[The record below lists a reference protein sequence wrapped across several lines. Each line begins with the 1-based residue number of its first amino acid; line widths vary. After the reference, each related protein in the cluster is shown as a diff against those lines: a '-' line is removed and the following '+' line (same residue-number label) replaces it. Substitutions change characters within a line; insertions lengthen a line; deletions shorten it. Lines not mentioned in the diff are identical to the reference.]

1 MGGSLLAAA
10 GLCYFGGVGAF
21 SVSAGYVLAPFVQ
34 SLRSPS
40 RMAGALR
47 CSEPDTPPGSEELQ
61 LVAPPKAGAL
71 RTDSQDRRLAPV
83 NPLKRKRRSRKIR
96 TTTVKEEKFVPLIPG
111 AKQTTDESILK
122 AYLVPDE
129 LDGQQK
135 AGEDYYVDPRQIAAE
150 MEEKRK
156 VEARV
161 KKFKKKKD
169 AYSTDKLKQE
179 IVAPYKQN
187 LTLGIIIAF
196 GALAGLYAMMPQLFE
211 TVNIAGIASFPDAL

>member
-1 MGGSLLAAA
+1 MGKCCHLTLDRKHFTCDPGGGGTPVKERAAKV
-10 GLCYFGGVGAF
+10 GVRLPPTPEGA
-21 SVSAGYVLAPFVQ
+21 SKAQ
-34 SLRSPS
+34 LRKHQKAC
-40 RMAGALR
+40 RQKVATA
-47 CSEPDTPPGSEELQ
+47 EER
-61 LVAPPKAGAL
+61 A
-71 RTDSQDRRLAPV
+71 DDD
-83 NPLKRKRRSRKIR
+83 PLKRKRRSRKIR

-161 KKFKKKKD
+161 KKFKKKKEQ
-169 AYSTDKLKQE
+169 LKSL
-179 IVAPYKQN
+179 QN
-187 LTLGIIIAF
+187 LLKK
-196 GALAGLYAMMPQLFE
+196 
-211 TVNIAGIASFPDAL
+211 